1 MTNEDRVAILE
12 QKLKT
17 LQLYYAAALADSVVR
32 FGKEGLLDKITEQ
45 KRSEQM
51 KNGAGLA
58 AKLGVTEPKMAIEK
72 TRDTFGCADWVC
84 TDTDSGFRA
93 VATKCMLCAI
103 SKQMGRFSPCRIYCL
118 SPMEAMMKG
127 VSPEVGVSIGG
138 TLWDSD
144 KCEITVIL

>member
-1 MTNEDRVAILE
+1 MTNEERNTILE

-32 FGKEGLLDKITEQ
+32 YGNEGILDKITEQ
-45 KRSEQM
+45 KRAEQM

-58 AKLGVTEPKMAIEK
+58 ARLGVTEAKQAIEN
-72 TRDTFGCADWVC
+72 TRDAFGCADWFC
-84 TDTDSGFRA
+84 TDTDSGFEA
-93 VATKCMLCAI
+93 VASRCTLCAI
-103 SKQMGRFSPCRIYCL
+103 SKQMGRFSPCQIHCL

-127 VSPEVGVSIGG
+127 ISPNIEIEYIG

-144 KCEITVIL
+144 KCKVLVKF